1 VTAYPFDAVSPLLV
15 PAHTDARSAARAVVS
30 LTAVTRSA
38 GRQIIEE
45 VESSAPGAYAGAFGW
60 VSADGRADLGVVI
73 RSLTTCGDGRYLL
86 GTGGGITVHSDV
98 AEEYAESRWKAER
111 LLRVFDGPTAESA
124 RPARAPSTP
133 TP

>member
-1 VTAYPFDAVSPLLV
+1 M
-15 PAHTDARSAARAVVS
+15 
-30 LTAVTRSA
+30 
-38 GRQIIEE
+38 
-45 VESSAPGAYAGAFGW
+45 
-60 VSADGRADLGVVI
+60 SADGRADLGVVI
-73 RSLTTCGDGRYLL
+73 RSLTTSGDGRYLL

-111 LLRVFDGPTAESA
+111 LLRVFDGPTTESA

>member
-1 VTAYPFDAVSPLLV
+1 MIVDLLRNDLASVCAPGSAAV
-15 PAHTDARSAARAVVS
+15 PA
-30 LTAVTRSA
+30 LM
-38 GRQIIEE
+38 E
-45 VESSAPGAYAGAFGW
+45 VESDATVLSWSPRSPGA
-60 VSADGRADLGVVI
+60 
-73 RSLTTCGDGRYLL
+73 TTSGDGRYLL

-111 LLRVFDGPTAESA
+111 FLRVFDGPTTEST

>member
-1 VTAYPFDAVSPLLV
+1 VWAWSSTVSTPAETRTVTRPAGGLHFAALSSRLLI
-15 PAHTDARSAARAVVS
+15 ARSIAAAS
-30 LTAVTRSA
+30 PTTRH
-38 GRQIIEE
+38 
-45 VESSAPGAYAGAFGW
+45 
-60 VSADGRADLGVVI
+60 
-73 RSLTTCGDGRYLL
+73 GRYLL

-111 LLRVFDGPTAESA
+111 LLRVFDGPTTESA

>member
-1 VTAYPFDAVSPLLV
+1 MSTTTSRAGL
-15 PAHTDARSAARAVVS
+15 AAPDLS
-30 LTAVTRSA
+30 TRT
-38 GRQIIEE
+38 
-45 VESSAPGAYAGAFGW
+45 
-60 VSADGRADLGVVI
+60 
-73 RSLTTCGDGRYLL
+73 LTTSGDGRYLL

-111 LLRVFDGPTAESA
+111 LLRVFDGPTTESA